1 MNVYSYY
8 FLESERIT
16 GNFVRTTN
24 CVGKSLSSIIQSD
37 LSTVN
42 HYKDS

>member
-1 MNVYSYY
+1 MNVHNYY

-16 GNFVRTTN
+16 GNFVRTVN
-24 CVGKSLSSIIQSD
+24 CVDKSMSSIIQSD